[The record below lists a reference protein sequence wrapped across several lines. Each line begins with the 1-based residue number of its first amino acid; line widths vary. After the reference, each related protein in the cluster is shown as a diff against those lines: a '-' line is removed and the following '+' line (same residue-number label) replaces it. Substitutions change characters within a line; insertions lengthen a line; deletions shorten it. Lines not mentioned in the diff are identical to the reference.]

1 MAKPKKSVSIQPY
14 VQTQEFGYYTAPEN
28 LRVGA
33 LGINVL
39 HNNFGSGVAAIPEE
53 NYRSYLARGEV
64 KFSNQL
70 KASKAELATGVNV
83 PPMTAR
89 RYGNTKRSRNRKL
102 LRSFVA
108 SGPNPQPNNF
118 ETQFNYKLYLKDY
131 PRAKE
136 EWNQLVAE
144 NEAAATMA
152 GTNLVA
158 ELATQNGSARRRKR
172 KTRKSHRK

>member
-1 MAKPKKSVSIQPY
+1 MAAKPKKSVSIQPY

-39 HNNFGSGVAAIPEE
+39 HNRAGEGVPAIPEE

-70 KASKAELATGVNV
+70 KASKANLATGVNV
-83 PPMTAR
+83 PPMVAR
-89 RYGNTKRSRNRKL
+89 RSKTRTKNRDV
-102 LRSFVA
+102 LRSYASVRNGVTPENFNTQANYEEFVRHHPEA
-108 SGPNPQPNNF
+108 MRLWEQMM
-118 ETQFNYKLYLKDY
+118 
-131 PRAKE
+131 
-136 EWNQLVAE
+136 AE

-152 GTNLVA
+152 GANLVA